1 MFPQTPPNAILM
13 TCTSRSPCA
22 QNWRCKWTGAILHVL
37 SFNPSHHGQQ
47 YGRDTTA
54 QMKLKQ
60 VGCAYTIVLHLFYG
74 QRHSISSSWQHFKCK
89 SPSGILQTCK
99 PVSNV
104 GFLAQ
109 PAFNELQKKKTKR
122 NLGSSVCSTP
132 RLPHLFWFSVKL
144 PSLCLPQIQFLE
156 DGCLPH
162 CWFKDWPWL
171 HASSCSTVPRIQKQR
186 ALLWRRGAFNAVE
199 LKV

>member
-1 MFPQTPPNAILM
+1 MHINRAKLTRLLSTVCFPKLPPNAILM

-109 PAFNELQKKKTKR
+109 PAFNELQKKKKNEISGVVFAQPPGCHTFFGFQWNYHLCAFHKF
-122 NLGSSVCSTP
+122 SS
-132 RLPHLFWFSVKL
+132 
-144 PSLCLPQIQFLE
+144 
-156 DGCLPH
+156 
-162 CWFKDWPWL
+162 
-171 HASSCSTVPRIQKQR
+171 
-186 ALLWRRGAFNAVE
+186 
-199 LKV
+199 